1 MTELNKYIG
10 GEEQEKEKLKVK
22 EQPVSLNLG
31 GEYKLGGAYF
41 LNFAKYQDDKSK
53 DQSAAFESL
62 WNNHIA
68 IILNEYLR
76 GRSSRQDIV
85 SALKKVY
92 DNALKAKSNTENAKS
107 ADDKKGTTSSSA
119 SETQPAEDNQ

>member
-1 MTELNKYIG
+1 MNIG
-10 GEEQEKEKLKVK
+10 TQEKP
-22 EQPVSLNLG
+22 QNVSLNLG
-31 GEYKLGGAYF
+31 TEYQLGGAYF
-41 LNFAKYQDDKSK
+41 LNFTKYQDDKSK

-76 GRSSRQDIV
+76 GRSNRQDIV

-92 DNALKAKSNTENAKS
+92 DNALTGKSNADNAKS
-107 ADDKKGTTSSSA
+107 ADDNKGTPA
-119 SETQPAEDNQ
+119 PETAPDGANQ